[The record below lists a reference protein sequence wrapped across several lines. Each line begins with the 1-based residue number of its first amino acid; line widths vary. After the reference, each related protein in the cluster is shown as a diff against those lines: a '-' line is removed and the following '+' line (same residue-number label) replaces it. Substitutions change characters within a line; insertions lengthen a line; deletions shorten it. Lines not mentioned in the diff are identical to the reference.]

1 MIARR
6 LGSALGVLKRG
17 KGHLPARRTNGV
29 GHLIE
34 HAARAGGMSGPQ
46 MGIKVEM
53 QNLRFGH
60 RLNVL
65 RQTACGKRRF
75 AGAG

>member
-1 MIARR
+1 
-6 LGSALGVLKRG
+6 V
-17 KGHLPARRTNGV
+17 
-29 GHLIE
+29 
-34 HAARAGGMSGPQ
+34 SGPQ
-46 MGIKVEM
+46 MGIKVEI

-65 RQTACGKRRF
+65 RLTACGKRRF

>member
-1 MIARR
+1 MIAQR
-6 LGSALGVLKRG
+6 LGSALSILKRG

-29 GHLIE
+29 GHLIQ
-34 HAARAGGMSGPQ
+34 HTARPGGMSGPQ

-65 RQTACGKRRF
+65 REAACSKRRF

>member
-1 MIARR
+1 
-6 LGSALGVLKRG
+6 
-17 KGHLPARRTNGV
+17 
-29 GHLIE
+29 
-34 HAARAGGMSGPQ
+34 MSGPQ

-65 RQTACGKRRF
+65 RLTACGKRRF